1 MADAKP
7 FGGATGAVILGAG
20 AVAVAGLVWYVQQA
34 PAPVEPAAESQAAD
48 TSPAVQPTAPV
59 AAEAPSAQP
68 PAAAD
73 TAAPKFDTVRV
84 SPDGDA
90 VVAGRADPGAEVSLR
105 VDGKEIARATAD
117 AAGNFVSMF
126 DLPTSD
132 AARALDLVTLGP
144 EAVASTDTVV
154 LSPTAAPAPTTLEAG
169 ETATASLADAPA
181 PTPPTAILLSDQG
194 ATVLQGAAQA
204 APGAVTIAAIAYTPD
219 GAVQLSGVGTP
230 TATVRLY
237 LNNTGVADALVAGN
251 GTWVSVLRNVAPG
264 VYQLRADQ
272 IDTEG
277 KVTSRF
283 ETPFQRETPEALAAA
298 MKPAAAAGVPVPRS
312 PTEAAP
318 APTPSATAVA
328 PVSITVQPGFT
339 LWQIAREKLGDG
351 VMYVQVFEANKEQ
364 IRDPDLIYPGQVFTI
379 PDQ

>member
-7 FGGATGAVILGAG
+7 FGGATGAAILGAG
-20 AVAVAGLVWYVQQA
+20 AVAVAGLVWYMQQA
-34 PAPVEPAAESQAAD
+34 PAPVEPATESQAAE
-48 TSPAVQPTAPV
+48 TSPAVQPTAPA
-59 AAEAPSAQP
+59 AAEKPAAQP
-68 PAAAD
+68 PAAPEP
-73 TAAPKFDTVRV
+73 AAPKFDTVRV

-117 AAGNFVSMF
+117 ATGNFVSMF

-132 AARALDLVTLGP
+132 AARALDLMTLGP
-144 EAVASTDTVV
+144 DPVASADTVV
-154 LSPTAAPAPTTLEAG
+154 LSPTAAPEPAAPEGG
-169 ETATASLADAPA
+169 ETATASVADAPA
-181 PTPPTAILLSDQG
+181 PPTAILLSDQG

-204 APGAVTIAAIAYTPD
+204 VPGAVTIAAIAYTPD
-219 GAVQLSGVGTP
+219 GAVQLSGVGAP

-251 GTWVSVLRNVAPG
+251 GTWVSVLRDVAPG

-272 IDTEG
+272 IDAGG

-312 PTEAAP
+312 PTEPAAAP
-318 APTPSATAVA
+318 APAPVA
-328 PVSITVQPGFT
+328 PVSVTVQPGFT

-351 VMYVQVFEANKEQ
+351 VMYVKVFEANKEQ
-364 IRDPDLIYPGQVFTI
+364 IGDPDLIYPGQVFTI

>member
-1 MADAKP
+1 MAETKP
-7 FGGATGAVILGAG
+7 FGGATGAMILAAG
-20 AVAVAGLVWYVQQA
+20 VAAIGGLVWFTQQS
-34 PAPVEPAAESQAAD
+34 PAPQEPAPESQVAG
-48 TSPAVQPTAPV
+48 TSPAAQPTTPAT
-59 AAEAPSAQP
+59 AP
-68 PAAAD
+68 PAEPRAPAAMEP
-73 TAAPKFDTVRV
+73 AAPKFDTVRV

-117 AAGNFVSMF
+117 EAGNFVSMF
-126 DLPTSD
+126 DLPSSD
-132 AARALDLVTLGP
+132 SARALDLTTVGP
-144 EAVASTDTVV
+144 QAVASSETVV
-154 LSPTAAPAPTTLEAG
+154 LSPTAALEPAAPASAAAEAP
-169 ETATASLADAPA
+169 EAPA

-194 ATVLQGAAQA
+194 ATVLQGATPT

-219 GAVQLSGVGTP
+219 GAVQLSGVGAP

-251 GTWVSVLRNVAPG
+251 GTWVSVLRDVAPG
-264 VYQLRADQ
+264 VYQLRADL
-272 IDTEG
+272 IDAEG

-312 PTEAAP
+312 PTEQAAAP
-318 APTPSATAVA
+318 AAAPVA
-328 PVSITVQPGFT
+328 PVSVTVQPGFT

>member
-7 FGGATGAVILGAG
+7 FGGATGAAILGAG
-20 AVAVAGLVWYVQQA
+20 AVAVAGLVWYMQQA
-34 PAPVEPAAESQAAD
+34 PAPVEPATDSQAAE
-48 TSPAVQPTAPV
+48 TSPAVQPTAPA
-59 AAEAPSAQP
+59 AAEKPAPQPSATP
-68 PAAAD
+68 EP
-73 TAAPKFDTVRV
+73 AAPKFDTVRV

-132 AARALDLVTLGP
+132 AARALDLMTLGP
-144 EAVASTDTVV
+144 DPVASADTVV
-154 LSPTAAPAPTTLEAG
+154 LSPTAAPEPAAPEGG
-169 ETATASLADAPA
+169 ETATASVADAPA
-181 PTPPTAILLSDQG
+181 PAPPTAILLSDQG

-219 GAVQLSGVGTP
+219 GAVQLSGVGAP

-251 GTWVSVLRNVAPG
+251 GTWVSVLRDVAPG

-272 IDTEG
+272 IDAEG

-312 PTEAAP
+312 PTEPAAAP
-318 APTPSATAVA
+318 APAPVA
-328 PVSITVQPGFT
+328 PVSVTVQPGFT

-351 VMYVQVFEANKEQ
+351 VMYVKVFEANKEQ
-364 IRDPDLIYPGQVFTI
+364 IGDPDLIYPGQVFTI

>member
-7 FGGATGAVILGAG
+7 FGGATGAAILGAG
-20 AVAVAGLVWYVQQA
+20 AVAVAGLVWYMQQA
-34 PAPVEPAAESQAAD
+34 PAPHDPYTESHH
-48 TSPAVQPTAPV
+48 
-59 AAEAPSAQP
+59 
-68 PAAAD
+68 
-73 TAAPKFDTVRV
+73 
-84 SPDGDA
+84 
-90 VVAGRADPGAEVSLR
+90 
-105 VDGKEIARATAD
+105 
-117 AAGNFVSMF
+117 
-126 DLPTSD
+126 
-132 AARALDLVTLGP
+132 
-144 EAVASTDTVV
+144 
-154 LSPTAAPAPTTLEAG
+154 
-169 ETATASLADAPA
+169 
-181 PTPPTAILLSDQG
+181 G

-219 GAVQLSGVGTP
+219 GAVQLSGVGAP

-251 GTWVSVLRNVAPG
+251 GTWVSVLRDVAPG

-272 IDTEG
+272 IDAEG

-312 PTEAAP
+312 PTEPAAAP
-318 APTPSATAVA
+318 APAPVA
-328 PVSITVQPGFT
+328 PVSVTVQPGFT

-351 VMYVQVFEANKEQ
+351 VMYVKVFEANKEQ
-364 IRDPDLIYPGQVFTI
+364 IGDPDLIYPGQVFTI

>member
-7 FGGATGAVILGAG
+7 FGGATGAAILGAG
-20 AVAVAGLVWYVQQA
+20 AVAVAGLVWYMQQA
-34 PAPVEPAAESQAAD
+34 PAPVEPATDSQAAE
-48 TSPAVQPTAPV
+48 TSPAVQPTAPA
-59 AAEAPSAQP
+59 AAEKPAAQP
-68 PAAAD
+68 PVAPE
-73 TAAPKFDTVRV
+73 TTAPKFDTVRV

-132 AARALDLVTLGP
+132 AARALDLMTLGP
-144 EAVASTDTVV
+144 DPVASADTVV
-154 LSPTAAPAPTTLEAG
+154 LSPTVAPEPAAPEGG
-169 ETATASLADAPA
+169 ESATASVADA

-204 APGAVTIAAIAYTPD
+204 VPGAVTIAAIAYTPD
-219 GAVQLSGVGTP
+219 GAVQLSGVGAP

-251 GTWVSVLRNVAPG
+251 GTWVSVLRDVAPG

-272 IDTEG
+272 IDAEG

-312 PTEAAP
+312 PTEPAAAP
-318 APTPSATAVA
+318 APAPVA
-328 PVSITVQPGFT
+328 PVSVTVQPGFT

-351 VMYVQVFEANKEQ
+351 VMYVKVFEANKEQ
-364 IRDPDLIYPGQVFTI
+364 IGDPDLIYPGQVFTI

>member
-7 FGGATGAVILGAG
+7 FGGATGAAILGAG
-20 AVAVAGLVWYVQQA
+20 AVAVAGLVWYMQQA
-34 PAPVEPAAESQAAD
+34 PAPVEPATDSQAAE
-48 TSPAVQPTAPV
+48 TSPAVQPTAPA
-59 AAEAPSAQP
+59 AAEKSAAQP
-68 PAAAD
+68 PVAPE
-73 TAAPKFDTVRV
+73 TTAPKFDTVRV

-132 AARALDLVTLGP
+132 AARALDLMTLGP
-144 EAVASTDTVV
+144 DPVASADTVV
-154 LSPTAAPAPTTLEAG
+154 LSPTVAPEPAAPEGG
-169 ETATASLADAPA
+169 ESATASVADA

-204 APGAVTIAAIAYTPD
+204 VPGAVTIAAIAYTPD
-219 GAVQLSGVGTP
+219 GAVQLSGVGAP

-251 GTWVSVLRNVAPG
+251 GTWVSVLRDVAPG

-272 IDTEG
+272 IDAEG

-312 PTEAAP
+312 PTEPAAAP
-318 APTPSATAVA
+318 APAPVA
-328 PVSITVQPGFT
+328 PVSVTVQPGFT

-351 VMYVQVFEANKEQ
+351 VMYVKVFEANKEQ
-364 IRDPDLIYPGQVFTI
+364 IGDPDLIYPGQVFTI

>member
-1 MADAKP
+1 MAETKP
-7 FGGATGAVILGAG
+7 FGGATGAMILAAG
-20 AVAVAGLVWYVQQA
+20 VAAIGGLVWFTQQS
-34 PAPVEPAAESQAAD
+34 PAPQEPAPESQVAG
-48 TSPAVQPTAPV
+48 TSPAAQPTTPAT
-59 AAEAPSAQP
+59 AP
-68 PAAAD
+68 PAEPRAPAAMEP
-73 TAAPKFDTVRV
+73 AAPKFDTVRV

-117 AAGNFVSMF
+117 EAGNFVSMF
-126 DLPTSD
+126 DLPSSD
-132 AARALDLVTLGP
+132 SARALDLTTVGP
-144 EAVASTDTVV
+144 QAVASSETVV
-154 LSPTAAPAPTTLEAG
+154 LSPTAALEPAAPASAAAEAP
-169 ETATASLADAPA
+169 EAPA

-194 ATVLQGAAQA
+194 ATVLQGATPT

-219 GAVQLSGVGTP
+219 GAVQLSGVGAP

-251 GTWVSVLRNVAPG
+251 GTWVSVLRDVAPG

-272 IDTEG
+272 IDAEG

-312 PTEAAP
+312 PTEQAAAP
-318 APTPSATAVA
+318 AAAPVA
-328 PVSITVQPGFT
+328 PVSVTVQPGFT

>member
-7 FGGATGAVILGAG
+7 FGGATGAAILGAG
-20 AVAVAGLVWYVQQA
+20 AVAVAGLVWYMQQA
-34 PAPVEPAAESQAAD
+34 PAPVEPATESQTAE
-48 TSPAVQPTAPV
+48 TSPAVQPTAPA
-59 AAEAPSAQP
+59 AAEKPAPQPSAAP
-68 PAAAD
+68 EP
-73 TAAPKFDTVRV
+73 AAPKFDTVRV

-132 AARALDLVTLGP
+132 AARALDLMTLGP
-144 EAVASTDTVV
+144 DPVASADTVV
-154 LSPTAAPAPTTLEAG
+154 LSPTAAPEPAAPEGG
-169 ETATASLADAPA
+169 ETATASVADAPA

-219 GAVQLSGVGTP
+219 GAVQLSGVGAP

-251 GTWVSVLRNVAPG
+251 GTWVSVLRDVAPG

-272 IDTEG
+272 IDAEG
-277 KVTSRF
+277 KVTSRV

-312 PTEAAP
+312 PTEPAAAP
-318 APTPSATAVA
+318 APAPVA
-328 PVSITVQPGFT
+328 PVSVTVQPGFT

-351 VMYVQVFEANKEQ
+351 VMYVKVFEANKEQ
-364 IRDPDLIYPGQVFTI
+364 IGDPDLIYPGQVFTI

>member
-1 MADAKP
+1 
-7 FGGATGAVILGAG
+7 
-20 AVAVAGLVWYVQQA
+20 VAGLVWYVQRA
-34 PAPVEPAAESQAAD
+34 PAPVEPATESQAAD
-48 TSPAVQPTAPV
+48 VGSKVEPTAPPV
-59 AAEAPSAQP
+59 AEKPAAQP
-68 PAAAD
+68 PATAD
-73 TAAPKFDTVRV
+73 TSAPTFDTVRV

-132 AARALDLVTLGP
+132 AARALDLMTLGP

-154 LSPTAAPAPTTLEAG
+154 LSPTAAPEPAAPEPAAPEG
-169 ETATASLADAPA
+169 AETASASAAADAPA
-181 PTPPTAILLSDQG
+181 PPTAILLSDQG
-194 ATVLQGAAQA
+194 ATVLQGATQA
-204 APGAVTIAAIAYTPD
+204 APGAVSIAAIAYTPD
-219 GAVQLSGVGTP
+219 GAVQLSGVGAP

-251 GTWVSVLRNVAPG
+251 GTWVSVLRDVAPG

-272 IDTEG
+272 IDAAG

-312 PTEAAP
+312 PTEPAAAP
-318 APTPSATAVA
+318 AAAPVA
-328 PVSITVQPGFT
+328 PVSVTVQPGFT

>member
-1 MADAKP
+1 M
-7 FGGATGAVILGAG
+7 
-20 AVAVAGLVWYVQQA
+20 
-34 PAPVEPAAESQAAD
+34 EP
-48 TSPAVQPTAPV
+48 
-59 AAEAPSAQP
+59 
-68 PAAAD
+68 
-73 TAAPKFDTVRV
+73 AAPKFDTVRV

-117 AAGNFVSMF
+117 EAGNFVSMF
-126 DLPTSD
+126 DLPSSD
-132 AARALDLVTLGP
+132 SARALDLTTVGP
-144 EAVASTDTVV
+144 QAVASSETVV
-154 LSPTAAPAPTTLEAG
+154 LSPTAALEPAAPASAAAEAP
-169 ETATASLADAPA
+169 EAPA

-194 ATVLQGAAQA
+194 ATVLQGATPT

-219 GAVQLSGVGTP
+219 GAVQLSGVGAP

-251 GTWVSVLRNVAPG
+251 GTWVSVLRDVAPG

-272 IDTEG
+272 IDAEG

-312 PTEAAP
+312 PTEQAAAP
-318 APTPSATAVA
+318 AAAPVA
-328 PVSITVQPGFT
+328 PVSVTVQPGFT